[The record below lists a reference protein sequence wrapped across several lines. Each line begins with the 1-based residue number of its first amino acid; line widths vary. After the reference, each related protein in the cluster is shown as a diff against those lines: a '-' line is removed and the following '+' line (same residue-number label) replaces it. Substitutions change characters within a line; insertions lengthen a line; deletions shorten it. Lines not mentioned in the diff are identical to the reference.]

1 MSHLGDRVSALIDGE
16 LTGAELDRANAH
28 LASCDRCR
36 SEAAALRALKRELR
50 SLGGSMETEAEAA
63 TVRRLIAAT
72 GPGGPLPP
80 RRPLGRGRSGGPRRA
95 SVPRQENSRQTSP
108 RRENS
113 RHTALLRKPRRA
125 YTVAG
130 VVSIAVVS
138 LGAAAFT
145 VGGST
150 GEPEPK
156 VTPNMQ
162 IYTIEHAITTGD
174 VPIPSQ
180 SGSGFASSQP

>member
-1 MSHLGDRVSALIDGE
+1 MSHLGDRISALIDGE

-28 LASCDRCR
+28 LASCDQCR
-36 SEAAALRALKRELR
+36 GEAASLRVLQRELRALGR
-50 SLGGSMETEAEAA
+50 SAQFPEAEAE

-80 RRPLGRGRSGGPRRA
+80 RRPRGPGSGPGSGGGPRRI
-95 SVPRQENSRQTSP
+95 SVPGRDG
-108 RRENS
+108 RRGPHRS
-113 RHTALLRKPRRA
+113 MLKKPRRA

-130 VVSIAVVS
+130 VVGIAVVS

-145 VGGST
+145 VGGGT

-162 IYTIEHAITTGD
+162 IYTIEHAITTGE
-174 VPIPSQ
+174 VPIPGQ
-180 SGSGFASSQP
+180 SGSGIASPQP

>member
-1 MSHLGDRVSALIDGE
+1 MSHLGDRISALIDGE

-28 LASCDRCR
+28 LASCDQCR
-36 SEAAALRALKRELR
+36 GEAASLRVLQRELRALGR
-50 SLGGSMETEAEAA
+50 SAQFPEAEAE

-72 GPGGPLPP
+72 GPGGP
-80 RRPLGRGRSGGPRRA
+80 RRP
-95 SVPRQENSRQTSP
+95 SVPGRDG
-108 RRENS
+108 RRGPH
-113 RHTALLRKPRRA
+113 RAMLRKPRRA

-130 VVSIAVVS
+130 VVGIAVVS

-145 VGGST
+145 VGGGT

-162 IYTIEHAITTGD
+162 IYTIEHAITTGE
-174 VPIPSQ
+174 VPIPGQ
-180 SGSGFASSQP
+180 SGSGIASPQP

>member
-1 MSHLGDRVSALIDGE
+1 MSHLGDRISALIDGE
-16 LTGAELDRANAH
+16 LIGAELDRASAH

-36 SEAAALRALKRELR
+36 SEATALRALKRELR
-50 SLGGSMETEAEAA
+50 ALGGSTQAEAEAA

-80 RRPLGRGRSGGPRRA
+80 RRPLGRGRSGGPRRD
-95 SVPRQENSRQTSP
+95 SRP
-108 RRENS
+108 DRWRGARRS
-113 RHTALLRKPRRA
+113 RLLTKPRRA
-125 YTVAG
+125 YAVAG
-130 VVSIAVVS
+130 VLSIAVVS
-138 LGAAAFT
+138 LGAAAFS
-145 VGGST
+145 VGGGT

-174 VPIPSQ
+174 VPIPDP
-180 SGSGFASSQP
+180 SGSGAASSQP

>member
-1 MSHLGDRVSALIDGE
+1 MSHLGDRISALIDGE
-16 LTGAELDRANAH
+16 LTGAELDRASAH

-36 SEAAALRALKRELR
+36 SEATALRALKRELR
-50 SLGGSMETEAEAA
+50 ALGGSTQAEAEAA

-80 RRPLGRGRSGGPRRA
+80 RRPHGRGRSGGPRRGRPDRWRGA
-95 SVPRQENSRQTSP
+95 RPARLP
-108 RRENS
+108 
-113 RHTALLRKPRRA
+113 RKPRRA
-125 YTVAG
+125 YAVAG
-130 VVSIAVVS
+130 VLSIAVVS
-138 LGAAAFT
+138 LGAAAFS
-145 VGGST
+145 VGGGS

-174 VPIPSQ
+174 VPIPDP
-180 SGSGFASSQP
+180 SGSGAASSQP